1 MNFKRINI
9 EVIYVFKG
17 GLKVDQHSYK
27 EHAENYYCDSDYLT
41 IEEYALSNN
50 IKNIQLFKVYF
61 KIENKRREKEKE
73 KERLFKLFNN
83 NNAVQLNKDK
93 ENFIIFH
100 KCTKN
105 NNNKFQISFF
115 DRLGPFSDIAAATIE
130 ELINKFCDYG
140 SFEYRN
146 IFEIIE

>member
-1 MNFKRINI
+1 M
-9 EVIYVFKG
+9 
-17 GLKVDQHSYK
+17 DQHNYK

-83 NNAVQLNKDK
+83 KNAVQLNKDK

-140 SFEYRN
+140 SFEYSN

>member
-1 MNFKRINI
+1 MNQLNYR
-9 EVIYVFKG
+9 
-17 GLKVDQHSYK
+17 

-130 ELINKFCDYG
+130 ELINKFYNYG
-140 SFEYRN
+140 SFEYSH
-146 IFEIIE
+146 IFEIIEWKTNKL

>member
-1 MNFKRINI
+1 M
-9 EVIYVFKG
+9 
-17 GLKVDQHSYK
+17 DQLNYR
-27 EHAENYYCDSDYLT
+27 EHVENYYYESDYLT

-83 NNAVQLNKDK
+83 NNAVQLNKDR

-130 ELINKFCDYG
+130 ELINKFYNYG
-140 SFEYRN
+140 SFEYSH

>member
-1 MNFKRINI
+1 MNQLNYR
-9 EVIYVFKG
+9 
-17 GLKVDQHSYK
+17 

-140 SFEYRN
+140 SFEYSN

>member
-1 MNFKRINI
+1 MTQLN
-9 EVIYVFKG
+9 
-17 GLKVDQHSYK
+17 YK
-27 EHAENYYCDSDYLT
+27 EHAENYYCESDYLT
-41 IEEYALSNN
+41 IEEYASIHD

-83 NNAVQLNKDK
+83 KNAVQLNKDK

-130 ELINKFCDYG
+130 ELINKFYNYG
-140 SFEYRN
+140 SFEYSH

>member
-1 MNFKRINI
+1 MNQLNYR
-9 EVIYVFKG
+9 
-17 GLKVDQHSYK
+17 

-50 IKNIQLFKVYF
+50 IKNIQLFKAYF

-83 NNAVQLNKDK
+83 NNAVQLNKDR

-130 ELINKFCDYG
+130 ELINKFYNYG
-140 SFEYRN
+140 SFEYSH
-146 IFEIIE
+146 IFKVIE

>member
-1 MNFKRINI
+1 MNQLNYR
-9 EVIYVFKG
+9 
-17 GLKVDQHSYK
+17 

-83 NNAVQLNKDK
+83 NNAVQLNKDR

-130 ELINKFCDYG
+130 ELINKFYNYG
-140 SFEYRN
+140 SFEYSH
-146 IFEIIE
+146 IFKVIE

>member
-1 MNFKRINI
+1 MNQLNYR
-9 EVIYVFKG
+9 
-17 GLKVDQHSYK
+17 

-83 NNAVQLNKDK
+83 NNVVQLNKDK

-130 ELINKFCDYG
+130 ELINTFYNYG
-140 SFEYRN
+140 SFQYSH
-146 IFEIIE
+146 IFKVIE

>member
-1 MNFKRINI
+1 MNQFNYR
-9 EVIYVFKG
+9 
-17 GLKVDQHSYK
+17 

-83 NNAVQLNKDK
+83 KNAVQLNKDK

>member
-1 MNFKRINI
+1 MVQLNYR
-9 EVIYVFKG
+9 
-17 GLKVDQHSYK
+17 

-50 IKNIQLFKVYF
+50 IKNIQLFKAYF

-130 ELINKFCDYG
+130 ELINKFYNYG
-140 SFEYRN
+140 SFEYSH
-146 IFEIIE
+146 IFKVIE

>member
-1 MNFKRINI
+1 M
-9 EVIYVFKG
+9 
-17 GLKVDQHSYK
+17 DQLNYR
-27 EHAENYYCDSDYLT
+27 EHVENYYCDSDYLT

-93 ENFIIFH
+93 DNFIIFH

-130 ELINKFCDYG
+130 ELINKFYNYG
-140 SFEYRN
+140 SFQYSY

>member
-1 MNFKRINI
+1 MISMNWVKDYIDLKGENL
-9 EVIYVFKG
+9 EELADKVTKAGVNVEHVI
-17 GLKVDQHSYK
+17 
-27 EHAENYYCDSDYLT
+27 
-41 IEEYALSNN
+41 SNN

-73 KERLFKLFNN
+73 KERLFKLFND

-130 ELINKFCDYG
+130 ELIDKFYNYG
-140 SFEYRN
+140 SFQYSN

>member
-1 MNFKRINI
+1 M
-9 EVIYVFKG
+9 
-17 GLKVDQHSYK
+17 DQLNYK

-61 KIENKRREKEKE
+61 KIENKRRKKEKE

-83 NNAVQLNKDK
+83 KNAVQLNKDK

-115 DRLGPFSDIAAATIE
+115 DMLCPFIDLAAATIE
-130 ELINKFCDYG
+130 ELINKFYNYG
-140 SFEYRN
+140 SFEYSH
-146 IFEIIE
+146 IFKVIE

>member
-1 MNFKRINI
+1 MVQLN
-9 EVIYVFKG
+9 
-17 GLKVDQHSYK
+17 YK
-27 EHAENYYCDSDYLT
+27 EHAENYYYESDYLT
-41 IEEYALSNN
+41 IEEYALINN

-105 NNNKFQISFF
+105 NNKFQISFF
-115 DRLGPFSDIAAATIE
+115 DRSGAFSDIAAATIE
-130 ELINKFCDYG
+130 ELINKFCNYG
-140 SFEYRN
+140 YFEYSN

>member
-1 MNFKRINI
+1 MNQLNYR
-9 EVIYVFKG
+9 
-17 GLKVDQHSYK
+17 

-105 NNNKFQISFF
+105 NNNNKFQISFF

-130 ELINKFCDYG
+130 ELINKFYNYG
-140 SFEYRN
+140 SFQYSN

>member
-1 MNFKRINI
+1 MF
-9 EVIYVFKG
+9 FKG
-17 GLKVDQHSYK
+17 GLKVTQLNYK

>member
-1 MNFKRINI
+1 M
-9 EVIYVFKG
+9 
-17 GLKVDQHSYK
+17 DQHNYK

-73 KERLFKLFNN
+73 KERLFELFHDKD
-83 NNAVQLNKDK
+83 AVQLNKDK

-115 DRLGPFSDIAAATIE
+115 DRSGAISDIADSTIE
-130 ELINKFCDYG
+130 ELINKFCNNGY
-140 SFEYRN
+140 FEYRK
-146 IFEIIE
+146 IFEIIV